1 MPSARRPGID
11 VGGKSWGIYA
21 NGGNNTAAYRSLA
34 TGSVPVGGTFKIDM
48 DNGLID
54 TGSSDGFV
62 LAKRQCHE

>member
-1 MPSARRPGID
+1 M
-11 VGGKSWGIYA
+11 YA

-54 TGSSDGFV
+54 TGQFRWV
-62 LAKRQCHE
+62 RLAKRQRHERSLRLQYERAF